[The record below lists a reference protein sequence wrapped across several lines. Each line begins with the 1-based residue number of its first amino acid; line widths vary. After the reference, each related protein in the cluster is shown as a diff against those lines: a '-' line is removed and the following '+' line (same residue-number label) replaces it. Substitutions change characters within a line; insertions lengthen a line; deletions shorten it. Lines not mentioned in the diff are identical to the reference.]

1 MHCILTMSVQ
11 YWGKIFSDDAEV
23 QELGNNVV

>member
-1 MHCILTMSVQ
+1 MSVQ